1 MQYQDDF
8 IRDLILTRRVADLFS
23 SKLTQNPDNSKKN
36 NKLKSFDSE
45 ENLGFTSRLARKL
58 GLQSLLAKTETTAPV
73 AFTYSLFYVFYDQYT
88 YIRGV
93 LAQNA
98 LLGVAAVIL
107 SLQILSSL
115 SIAVIIGA
123 CVFLVLFQL
132 MGTMWML
139 NEVFGSY
146 PIEMNAVFVVNLVTS
161 LGFGV
166 EFCNHI
172 GMNFMR

>member
-1 MQYQDDF
+1 M
-8 IRDLILTRRVADLFS
+8 ADLFS

-45 ENLGFTSRLARKL
+45 ENLGFTSRIARKL
-58 GLQSLLAKTETTAPV
+58 GLQSLLAKTETSAPV

-123 CVFLVLFQL
+123 SVFLVLF
-132 MGTMWML
+132 
-139 NEVFGSY
+139 
-146 PIEMNAVFVVNLVTS
+146 
-161 LGFGV
+161 
-166 EFCNHI
+166 
-172 GMNFMR
+172 

>member
-1 MQYQDDF
+1 M
-8 IRDLILTRRVADLFS
+8 
-23 SKLTQNPDNSKKN
+23 
-36 NKLKSFDSE
+36 
-45 ENLGFTSRLARKL
+45 
-58 GLQSLLAKTETTAPV
+58 
-73 AFTYSLFYVFYDQYT
+73 FYVFYDQYT

-93 LAQNA
+93 LSQNA

-107 SLQILSSL
+107 SLQVLSSL
-115 SIAVIIGA
+115 SIAIIIGL

-132 MGTMWML
+132 LGTMWML
-139 NEVFGSY
+139 NEIFGSY

>member
-1 MQYQDDF
+1 
-8 IRDLILTRRVADLFS
+8 
-23 SKLTQNPDNSKKN
+23 
-36 NKLKSFDSE
+36 
-45 ENLGFTSRLARKL
+45 
-58 GLQSLLAKTETTAPV
+58 
-73 AFTYSLFYVFYDQYT
+73 LFYVFYDQYT

-93 LAQNA
+93 LSQNA

-107 SLQILSSL
+107 SLQVLSSL
-115 SIAVIIGA
+115 SIAIIIGL

-132 MGTMWML
+132 LGTMWML
-139 NEVFGSY
+139 NEIFGSY